1 MDDRLGTPRAVGI
14 SFIRG
19 VKLTTHLRLVP
30 VVEEWVELCF
40 HSPNTPAWRGVELGE
55 HRDKFTFF
63 TFLFVCS
70 NRALYY
76 SNK

>member
-1 MDDRLGTPRAVGI
+1 
-14 SFIRG
+14 
-19 VKLTTHLRLVP
+19 
-30 VVEEWVELCF
+30 
-40 HSPNTPAWRGVELGE
+40 LGE

-76 SNK
+76 SNKWVFKIFF